1 MHTSIYSCSW
11 LKDLTWCSGP
21 SEMLHYFLMPTL
33 NCEPLELEN
42 CFINLPSVLKQGWH
56 VSPIHLTTFAGK
68 RRKNCTCREDSNFWP
83 LFTRQKCGA
92 MTWTMIGPVEA
103 SLSRAYFW
111 GRWNSRGRRS
121 TPLHESLTW
130 LPTKRRC
137 SPNRKS
143 FNISSITSMCCREIT
158 TDNYVKKLRRSHLF
172 HWLGTV
178 WISFHLLWK
187 QCCSWK

>member
-1 MHTSIYSCSW
+1 MRSLCSYITFEITLCGPHLWSCRYSLGLFRRWRNLSTI
-11 LKDLTWCSGP
+11 LFLPTPYGRTRKNIMQKQIQPKHAHFHLLLLLTQDLTWCSGP

-111 GRWNSRGRRS
+111 GR
-121 TPLHESLTW
+121 
-130 LPTKRRC
+130 
-137 SPNRKS
+137 
-143 FNISSITSMCCREIT
+143 
-158 TDNYVKKLRRSHLF
+158 
-172 HWLGTV
+172 
-178 WISFHLLWK
+178 
-187 QCCSWK
+187 